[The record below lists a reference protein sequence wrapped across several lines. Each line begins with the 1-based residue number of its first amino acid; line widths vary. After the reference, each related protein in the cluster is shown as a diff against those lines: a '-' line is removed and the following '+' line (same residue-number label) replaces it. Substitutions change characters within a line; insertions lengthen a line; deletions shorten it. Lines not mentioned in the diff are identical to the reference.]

1 MSDLHKFTKDDGV
14 KGREMQKSKRKRA
27 DDVRKLRIS
36 NLQSASNS
44 KGLFQRN
51 FSEKH
56 MF

>member
-1 MSDLHKFTKDDGV
+1 MSDPYKFTKDERV
-14 KGREMQKSKRKRA
+14 KGRAIQKSKRKRA

-44 KGLFQRN
+44 KGLFQRH